1 MPVEIGDRDTIYAR
15 ATGQPEVERVEFTSA
30 RKPGRLMLDP
40 RLVTHDFDMLNNR
53 ERRAIVGRGAWEVR
67 VDDPTRETARRD
79 RLVSAWMPV
88 AWSNDFGG
96 ATLGVRERTNYL
108 GSYDR
113 GLLLATIGMRD
124 SATARVGGYFRWSDP
139 VRLRAPRTRTS
150 VAAWAVEG
158 RAGAALSVD
167 RSLRRHLAFG
177 ADPHVGFDA
186 LWMATTD
193 LGYLDRRLWD
203 DAGTVEAGPWV
214 STAFQRG
221 AAAIRAQ
228 AAGRLGVVYSNP
240 GPGYTT
246 ANRYDVEPFGRLTGE
261 ASVRAP
267 WWLGTSLG
275 VRLFAGAYLG
285 RSAPVRQRRIFLAG
299 ADPYETFTDPL
310 LRSRGS
316 LFARPGFHYHAPGG
330 ANLRGFSPDAGGRWV
345 VAVNVEGTR
354 PLLRSGRGVLRAA
367 ALEGFVDAGL
377 VDTLAIPSSSPGRGY
392 TTVYDAGVGLVTT
405 HQIRDLAW
413 TMRFELPLVV
423 NRWDRAADVRPGRGR
438 LAFRWQVSL
447 EPSF

>member
-1 MPVEIGDRDTIYAR
+1 MVYAKAQLFYEQLRYVVGDAAMRQILRTYYARWKLKHVDEAAFRAVCEEVSKQDLGWLLGEWLHGTPLIDYRLKGVQRRQLADGQWLTAVVVERLGDGWMPVEIGDRDTIYAR

-53 ERRAIVGRGAWEVR
+53 ERRAVVGRGAWEVR
-67 VDDPTRETARRD
+67 VDDPTCETARRD

-96 ATLGVRERTNYL
+96 LTLGVRQRTNYL

-113 GLLLATIGMRD
+113 GLLLATIGTRD

-150 VAAWAVEG
+150 LAAWAVEG
-158 RAGAALSVD
+158 RAGAAGSPG

-221 AAAIRAQ
+221 PAAIRAQ
-228 AAGRLGVVYSNP
+228 AAGPLG
-240 GPGYTT
+240 GGY
-246 ANRYDVEPFGRLTGE
+246 
-261 ASVRAP
+261 
-267 WWLGTSLG
+267 
-275 VRLFAGAYLG
+275 
-285 RSAPVRQRRIFLAG
+285 
-299 ADPYETFTDPL
+299 ADP
-310 LRSRGS
+310 R
-316 LFARPGFHYHAPGG
+316 
-330 ANLRGFSPDAGGRWV
+330 
-345 VAVNVEGTR
+345 
-354 PLLRSGRGVLRAA
+354 
-367 ALEGFVDAGL
+367 
-377 VDTLAIPSSSPGRGY
+377 
-392 TTVYDAGVGLVTT
+392 
-405 HQIRDLAW
+405 
-413 TMRFELPLVV
+413 
-423 NRWDRAADVRPGRGR
+423 
-438 LAFRWQVSL
+438 
-447 EPSF
+447 